1 VDEGVLAAISK
12 KGKVNNKKTTA
23 SQEKRALLVRFILRF
38 RDDFAIYSGQSQ
50 AVK

>member
-1 VDEGVLAAISK
+1 VDEGVLAAISR
-12 KGKVNNKKTTA
+12 KGKVKSKKTTA
-23 SQEKRALLVRFILRF
+23 SQQKRALLARFILPF